1 MIVISI
7 ISLAFIILAVLILAG
22 KGDGL
27 IAGYN
32 TASEEERAQVS
43 VRRLRLVLANVLII
57 TAVSIPLP
65 ILMGRQNDTQLH
77 LCMGGGIIVISFV
90 AIILAN
96 TWCRKK

>member
-7 ISLAFIILAVLILAG
+7 ISLAFIILAVLIHVG

-32 TASEEERAQVS
+32 TASEEELAQVN

-57 TAVSIPLP
+57 TAVAIPLP

-77 LCMGGGIIVISFV
+77 LCMGGGIIVITFV

>member
-7 ISLAFIILAVLILAG
+7 ISLAFIILAVLIHAG
-22 KGDGL
+22 RGDGL

-32 TASEEERAQVS
+32 TASEEELAQVN

-77 LCMGGGIIVISFV
+77 LCMGGGIVVITFV